1 MARPLFWPLIHPRG
15 KAFVQGFSD
24 AGDNVFTPDRYCD
37 AYAQVEYEAG
47 WGFGRWC
54 IRRRIR
60 IESFFEIDLQLQRG
74 GGPFLE
80 YLMERPVN
88 MSQGDQQKDH

>member
-1 MARPLFWPLIHPRG
+1 MSRPLRWPAIQVLG
-15 KAFVQGFSD
+15 KAFVQGFAD
-24 AGDNVFTPDRYCD
+24 AGEGVFAPDRYRKD
-37 AYAQVEYEAG
+37 LAQCEYEAG

-60 IESFFEIDLQLQRG
+60 IQSFAEIERQQWSGD
-74 GGPFLE
+74 GPFNE

-88 MSQGDQQKDH
+88 MPQAEMKKDH